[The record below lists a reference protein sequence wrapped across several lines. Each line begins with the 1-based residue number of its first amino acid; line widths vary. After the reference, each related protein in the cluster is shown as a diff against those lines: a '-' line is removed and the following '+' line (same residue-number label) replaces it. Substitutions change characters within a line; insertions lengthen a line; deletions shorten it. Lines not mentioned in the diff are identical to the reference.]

1 MKKKYGQSLFLPPF
15 NGRIQAVYNHP
26 LFTKAISDCQGLL
39 SKKETKIL
47 LDRRNRVGI
56 VNLPYPGDRKIEV
69 VIKEFSKS
77 GVNRLKSIFLPGKAF
92 KAWNG
97 GMALIE
103 RGIDTPPPVAY
114 LERKKGIFLSESFFL
129 AERISGV
136 EEIRFLFIRL
146 LPVRLQKLLI
156 SLSQHLS
163 LCHKK
168 GILHHDLSDGN
179 ILVKKDESGEFR
191 FYLIDTNRIRI
202 KKRICL
208 LLRIK
213 NLIRLGVP
221 PEFQRFFL
229 EHYLGATRLKRFIW
243 FWYKM
248 NKMTYS
254 SFVALKK
261 KLRLRQL
268 SQKLKIQ

>member
-1 MKKKYGQSLFLPPF
+1 
-15 NGRIQAVYNHP
+15 
-26 LFTKAISDCQGLL
+26 
-39 SKKETKIL
+39 
-47 LDRRNRVGI
+47 
-56 VNLPYPGDRKIEV
+56 
-69 VIKEFSKS
+69 
-77 GVNRLKSIFLPGKAF
+77 
-92 KAWNG
+92 
-97 GMALIE
+97 MALIE

-114 LERKKGIFLSESFFL
+114 LERKKGIFLNESFFL

-136 EEIRFLFIRL
+136 EEIRFLFTRL
-146 LPVRLQKLLI
+146 LPAKLQKLMA

-179 ILVKKDESGEFR
+179 ILVRREKSGEYR

-202 KKRICL
+202 KRRIGL
-208 LLRIK
+208 LTGIK
-213 NLIRLGVP
+213 NLVRLGIP
-221 PEFQRFFL
+221 SELQRPFL
-229 EHYLGATRLKRFIW
+229 DQYLGATPIKKFIW

-254 SFVALKK
+254 NFIELKK

-268 SQKLKIQ
+268 AQKLKIQ